1 MRTTISINDNVL
13 ERAKKLAREK
23 GKTLSSVIEDAL
35 QESIS
40 RREQQSDRPRVTLP
54 IFKGDGL
61 QPGVDLDN
69 NAALLDL
76 MEEGDAPF

>member
-1 MRTTISINDNVL
+1 MRTTISINDHVL
-13 ERAKKLAREK
+13 ERAKKLALDRR
-23 GKTLSSVIEDAL
+23 KTLSSVIEDAL
-35 QESIS
+35 TESFF
-40 RREQQSDRPRVTLP
+40 RREQQENRPRVTLP
-54 IFKGDGL
+54 TFKGDGL